1 MNVLKQYLRLKVEV
15 IDEDICANCKKLKIV
30 DTIEKRTDA
39 YGMEVEERKIACAHK
54 DLCQHLLEHIQ
65 EEKFL
70 HID

>member
-1 MNVLKQYLRLKVEV
+1 MSILRQYLNLKVEV
-15 IDEDICANCKKLKIV
+15 IDEDICKNCKKLKIM

-39 YGMEVEERKIACAHK
+39 YGMEVEERKIKCANM

-70 HID
+70 GID